1 VSVIQNENDT
11 IERQKEML
19 IQEMNERLRELGIYE
34 VLQVKNLIGELLLR
48 AEKKLDRITK

>member
-1 VSVIQNENDT
+1 MSVIQNENDT